1 MADRLDV
8 GRRPQR
14 QSVLYLAATHLTEA
28 VDSRG
33 APFAPGC
40 AGSPRAA
47 GGIFSFAADVG
58 GSKLGQSHHLSADGC
73 GFMQM
78 TRSFRGR
85 FRYSFLKV
93 QAMLL
98 LAFGRPAAALA
109 RFDQMAS
116 GWPLD
121 RYALASRAHVLAG
134 LNRQSV
140 HHQPTASRRPSGFP
154 KRRGRWTGSIWVI
167 CSNTRAAMMKPDLHL
182 KKLPNSIPR
191 WIGPGMVW
199 PWC

>member
-1 MADRLDV
+1 
-8 GRRPQR
+8 
-14 QSVLYLAATHLTEA
+14 
-28 VDSRG
+28 
-33 APFAPGC
+33 
-40 AGSPRAA
+40 
-47 GGIFSFAADVG
+47 
-58 GSKLGQSHHLSADGC
+58 
-73 GFMQM
+73 M

-134 LNRQSV
+134 LNRLE
-140 HHQPTASRRPSGFP
+140 ASIISQQQVVGLPGSQAQRAVDWFNLGYLQQQAGRHDEARP
-154 KRRGRWTGSIWVI
+154 
-167 CSNTRAAMMKPDLHL
+167 
-182 KKLPNSIPR
+182 
-191 WIGPGMVW
+191 
-199 PWC
+199 